1 MITLMEDQA
10 VEEGE
15 SYEVCATISNA
26 MDPLQR
32 SVSFALAI
40 PEEFTSKNHRVTN
53 LVSPR
58 CNLSH
63 CGMHRRRKRGGGAHQ
78 LYSLFP

>member
-1 MITLMEDQA
+1 MQ
-10 VEEGE
+10 EGE

-32 SVSFALAI
+32 NVSFALAI
-40 PEEFTSKNHRVTN
+40 PEQFASKNHRVTN

-63 CGMHRRRKRGGGAHQ
+63 CGTFNGTPVLIKVGTQKGVNGLKLRLNTEM
-78 LYSLFP
+78 